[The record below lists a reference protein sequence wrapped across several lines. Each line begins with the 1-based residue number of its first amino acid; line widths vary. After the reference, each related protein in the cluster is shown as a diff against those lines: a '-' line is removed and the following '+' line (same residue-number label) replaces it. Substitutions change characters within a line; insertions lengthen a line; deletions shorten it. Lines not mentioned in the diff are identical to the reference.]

1 MDAATFSAVAEKA
14 EVYFSNIAR
23 LSSRMRI
30 NSAAPTVLVTIIGA
44 AMLCTRCRA
53 SSNGRAIS
61 RMIIICTSSAT
72 KVIAPAVSGLKTL
85 SGRPRL
91 TSTLCTRPPSSPSTI
106 VETMQLKAVIPP
118 ASSGAG
124 RR

>member
-53 SSNGRAIS
+53 SSERAGNQQNDHHLHQLGHEGDRPGGQRAKDFVRPAAFDQHAVHQTAQQS
-61 RMIIICTSSAT
+61 LNDGGDHAT
-72 KVIAPAVSGLKTL
+72 
-85 SGRPRL
+85 
-91 TSTLCTRPPSSPSTI
+91 
-106 VETMQLKAVIPP
+106 
-118 ASSGAG
+118 
-124 RR
+124 

>member
-14 EVYFSNIAR
+14 EVYFKHRPFIQQNAHKQRRTDGIGDHHRRGNALHQMQGVLER
-23 LSSRMRI
+23 AGNQQNDHHLHQLGHEGDRPGGQRAKDFVRP
-30 NSAAPTVLVTIIGA
+30 AAFDQHAVHQ
-44 AMLCTRCRA
+44 
-53 SSNGRAIS
+53 
-61 RMIIICTSSAT
+61 
-72 KVIAPAVSGLKTL
+72 PAQQ
-85 SGRPRL
+85 
-91 TSTLCTRPPSSPSTI
+91 PSTM